1 MNKEW
6 ALNVIEC
13 KDVIG
18 RQGYLS
24 LSLPL
29 MLAPPQEEITRKS
42 VERSYLGLLRLQK
55 YCCAYG

>member
-1 MNKEW
+1 MNKEGV
-6 ALNVIEC
+6 LNVIEC

-29 MLAPPQEEITRKS
+29 MLLAPREEIPKKS
-42 VERSYLGLLRLQK
+42 VERSYLGPLRLQE
-55 YCCAYG
+55 YCCTYG